1 MNVIE
6 GLGINSN
13 YVHRWLSTQCYQDFW
28 VAYPQ
33 MITMLL
39 SIQAAKSVTEYTE
52 HRAGGCCYSQLTL
65 CSEYSCDG
73 NLRSWSLQQCQT
85 ALPINPPSLLEFKQD
100 SVDSVKSQKGYREP
114 SCISFPSPRSK
125 ILLRTKV
132 RHSHLN

>member
-13 YVHRWLSTQCYQDFW
+13 YVHRWLGTQCYQEFW
-28 VAYPQ
+28 VAYSQ
-33 MITMLL
+33 MMITMLP

-85 ALPINPPSLLEFKQD
+85 ALLINPPSLLEFKQD
-100 SVDSVKSQKGYREP
+100 SVDSVKSLRDTEGLWGALVYFIPISKKQNSPQDKGE
-114 SCISFPSPRSK
+114 
-125 ILLRTKV
+125 T
-132 RHSHLN
+132 